1 METSRAKNTAKS
13 AVSFLSALISALKDP
28 AVKECIDASLKH
40 QKEVAA
46 RRSLAGR
53 ADQVLSVVSD
63 PRAIL
68 ATEAILRVASK
79 QLSKRRR

>member
-1 METSRAKNTAKS
+1 METQKAKNTAKK
-13 AVSFLSALISALKDP
+13 AVNFLSAIISALKDP

-53 ADQVLSVVSD
+53 ADQVLAVVSD
-63 PRAIL
+63 PRTIL
-68 ATEAILRVASK
+68 ATEAVLRVANK